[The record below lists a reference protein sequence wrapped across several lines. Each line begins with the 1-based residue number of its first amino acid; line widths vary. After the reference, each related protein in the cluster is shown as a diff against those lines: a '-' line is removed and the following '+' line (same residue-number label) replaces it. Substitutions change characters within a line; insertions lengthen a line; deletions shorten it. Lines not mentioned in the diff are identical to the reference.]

1 LALLQK
7 CSIKEAV
14 VPTFIEHDM
23 INWLMNLIRKS
34 TTTKIHQFSLD
45 FGSALLA
52 NIIHTGST
60 LEYLERNI
68 TFAQHLMESMLK
80 LIRDNIQVSVL
91 MHLLI
96 CLSYLSKDQFKVVV
110 ENCNFVE
117 RISEFVEYYSQINTS
132 ENEGAEIDKRT
143 VLDLCAHMFHPK
155 DSELENSETM

>member
-1 LALLQK
+1 VLQRFCLALLQK

-68 TFAQHLMESMLK
+68 TFAQH
-80 LIRDNIQVSVL
+80 VTW
-91 MHLLI
+91 LLFS
-96 CLSYLSKDQFKVVV
+96 LW
-110 ENCNFVE
+110 N
-117 RISEFVEYYSQINTS
+117 
-132 ENEGAEIDKRT
+132 
-143 VLDLCAHMFHPK
+143 LC
-155 DSELENSETM
+155 SNSSATTFRCQC